1 MTYYHRYGEADQ
13 RNKDKYHQK
22 YRHSLHKFLAVQS
35 AALRHIHPVHT
46 EVAGIS
52 FFIGKTAQLSGKVF
66 FIVLSIVLLQSSFE
80 STIKGAI
87 LSNIFLLALA
97 SAALFVLMQ
106 FIPVLARKE
115 QMEEK
120 MHMYEMNRAYYE
132 NLEKQQQEIRILRH
146 DMANHLQVISRLD
159 GEQQKEYIE
168 KLTGSFA
175 MGVQVKFCD
184 NRVLNGVLNSKRSA
198 AENGGIEFQVEAAVP
213 EKLCVDGVD
222 LCALIGN
229 GLDNAIEACM
239 KCPEGGRYVN
249 AVIKAEKGILA
260 VKIENP
266 AAEGVHLVD
275 GNLPAT
281 TKKASQGHGFGL
293 RSMKEIAQRYGGKL
307 ELSLSD
313 DGKKAVLLVWL
324 SLTPAD
330 KNASAGT
337 FTE

>member
-87 LSNIFLLALA
+87 LSNIFLLVLA

-132 NLEKQQQEIRILRH
+132 NLENQQQEIRILRH

-260 VKIENP
+260 VKSKIRQQKEYILLMAIFLQQLKKP
-266 AAEGVHLVD
+266 LK
-275 GNLPAT
+275 AT
-281 TKKASQGHGFGL
+281 
-293 RSMKEIAQRYGGKL
+293 
-307 ELSLSD
+307 
-313 DGKKAVLLVWL
+313 
-324 SLTPAD
+324 
-330 KNASAGT
+330 ASA
-337 FTE
+337 